1 MTKRMQV
8 FIYFTRSILEWH
20 DMVAF
25 HNDSDYMQIIETT
38 MTQAARLLC
47 TTCLGKM
54 DGGMEG
60 WMDGRMDGRKEGRI
74 EN

>member
-1 MTKRMQV
+1 MQV

-38 MTQAARLLC
+38 MTQAASYIITMSMIAIQNSDHGL
-47 TTCLGKM
+47 
-54 DGGMEG
+54 
-60 WMDGRMDGRKEGRI
+60 
-74 EN
+74 